1 MGTGILSNVISST
14 DPGPSSVDT
23 FGALMS
29 IGINVLTGIVISV
42 STIAIVI
49 SGIKFIMSEGDPK
62 AVDAAKKS
70 LTYSIIGLI
79 LGLTAV
85 VAKTI
90 IVNIVDATIADMP
103 AF

>member
-1 MGTGILSNVISST
+1 MGTGILSNIIANT
-14 DPGPSSVDT
+14 DPGPTSVNT
-23 FGALMS
+23 FGALMG

-42 STIAIVI
+42 STISIVI

-62 AVDAAKKS
+62 SVDAAKKS

-85 VAKTI
+85 VAKTVL
-90 IVNIVDATIADMP
+90 VNIVDANIADMP